1 MLKKLN
7 PQVQLKNLK
16 ELIITQLLEENSLL
30 KKNLYQLDTK
40 LKELQDGS
48 NTKQKILKISG
59 EIKDFEVL
67 LQTSVTAGVIRDEEE
82 KMTTSVEKKVKHR

>member
-16 ELIITQLLEENSLL
+16 KLIITQLLEENSLL

-67 LQTSVTAGVIRDEEE
+67 THFDIFVSR
-82 KMTTSVEKKVKHR
+82 KVFTHTPIQVNADHIF

>member
-1 MLKKLN
+1 MN
-7 PQVQLKNLK
+7 PQVQPKNLK
-16 ELIITQLLEENSLL
+16 KVIITQLLEDNSLL

-48 NTKQKILKISG
+48 NTKQKILKISR

-67 LQTSVTAGVIRDEEE
+67 LQTSVTAGVIRDEE
-82 KMTTSVEKKVKHR
+82 KMTTSIENRVKQR